1 MPAPLPPRRGAA
13 AATPEEAPCASGPVA
28 PGSPRGARRARV
40 ATTAR
45 SKENGARLLGR
56 SVLGLQKAKKK
67 NAALLFSLV
76 VFFCAL
82 AAAAEA
88 VPATS
93 APRRLLSA
101 ATSSA
106 TSSPRVANAF
116 DPATDPRAAGDVGD
130 VGDSRDARVAAAAR
144 PRRAADDGERSARA
158 AIDSRA
164 TFRGGAFGIGR
175 DDPLV
180 GPSPLSNGGGGLS
193 ATRPTSASRPTTPDG
208 SSAAGGVAYDD
219 ANVPPAWGV
228 SSLEAVR
235 RDAEWCA
242 PGATDFAKCD
252 PTPDQIPTPR
262 VPAFD
267 AVNGA
272 PGAKSAHGASS
283 QTQSRADWENDLEM
297 RPFRLRWQ
305 QPVRAVPQVTHE
317 VGVAKTDPASGVVS
331 KRKQTFEWYE
341 MRQMLSF
348 ASLFPARTCAA
359 DDTVCRPCEVAAPGS
374 NPLAE
379 GLPKADETADCAT
392 VSGKTLRCLKAGEV
406 PFWWYNGLGPGP
418 LIRVPTDLKWRNAR
432 GKLGEEDQK
441 FVAPNL
447 IVRQKNDL
455 PKNCAGGATTHDDLE
470 CKNAVTSTHHHGAS
484 SLPGFDGWADDVTV
498 SGQHKDYCYVN
509 DMGPRTNWYHDHGIH
524 NTGFNVANGLFAMYP
539 IYVPPQFEEGPHGE
553 RVLPRW
559 IDARC
564 DVFASGPGNARDAN
578 EEGRCF
584 ELPMILSEARFNN
597 EEGVTAN
604 APPGSGAVVKPGTCR
619 VDYEIEG
626 NVWKSDV
633 VTVNGVPWPKTT
645 VFAGYAYRARV
656 LGATIT
662 RAFRLSLS
670 GDSCARMLVVGSD
683 TELLLNPVVVPT
695 LDVNAGER
703 YQVVFDFS
711 SCVVPAGKKS
721 LKVRL
726 RNAHDFLN
734 NEDYLHT
741 DKVMLFVVKP
751 PPGDLSDE
759 GQPARLAYDWDG
771 VAGVVGEPLGPCA
784 SNAEDENCAA
794 ARLAPRDV
802 PDWYVSKDVC
812 LLSPNDARLR
822 REAVQTALKA
832 LRVVRGVDPDAA
844 TGKKIDADLLTENR
858 PVSVRVDARLDASD
872 PGSNPDGFAT
882 LSDSCHSDDALS
894 PATRTFT
901 THARTETTNPNVVP
915 GVEKTQCVTVRTL
928 IFART
933 NGEWV
938 INDKTWRS
946 GDANQMGRVEA
957 SATFGCLE
965 VWHIVTGGGGWHH
978 PVHLHLI
985 DGWLIERRGGREEE
999 ALAAWPAGRGVF
1011 PYETGSK
1018 DVFFAGFNEHIV
1030 VAFWADANRGN
1041 YMFHCHNLIHED
1053 DDMLLAFTVTHER
1066 TDASGETITDED
1078 IGNSEE
1084 PLAVPVAKPGDP
1096 AIATPRPFETSFPFE
1111 SEITPGESAER
1122 GESAG
1127 FERAKRF
1134 VYPKSFG
1141 ANKGVMTANSYMF
1154 EYQRLHD
1161 VPSPVKKNQAAARA
1175 AIDVLFGAGGEGRF
1189 GKYYE
1194 KDGAFFASGSRNE
1207 KGDLLLDANAEPA
1220 QTLRAVDVE
1229 ERYFPTV

>member
-1 MPAPLPPRRGAA
+1 MPAPPPPGRGAA
-13 AATPEEAPCASGPVA
+13 AATPDKTCASGPVA
-28 PGSPRGARRARV
+28 FGSPRARRARV
-40 ATTAR
+40 ATTVR
-45 SKENGARLLGR
+45 SKENKERLLGR
-56 SVLGLQKAKKK
+56 SVVGFLKA
-67 NAALLFSLV
+67 NTAALLFSLV
-76 VFFCAL
+76 VFSCAL

-101 ATSSA
+101 ATFPA
-106 TSSPRVANAF
+106 TSSREDVANAF
-116 DPATDPRAAGDVGD
+116 DPATDPRAVETKSETKSAYAISGD
-130 VGDSRDARVAAAAR
+130 VGDSRDSRVAAAAR
-144 PRRAADDGERSARA
+144 PRPADNGKSSARA
-158 AIDSRA
+158 AIFPSRA
-164 TFRGGAFGIGR
+164 TVRGGALGIGR
-175 DDPLV
+175 ERDPLV
-180 GPSPLSNGGGGLS
+180 RPSPLSNGGGSS
-193 ATRPTSASRPTTPDG
+193 ASRPASASRPTTPDE
-208 SSAAGGVAYDD
+208 AAGGVAYDD
-219 ANVPPAWGV
+219 ANVPPTWGV

-235 RDAEWCA
+235 RDAEWCP

-252 PTPDQIPTPR
+252 PAPNQIPTPR

-267 AVNGA
+267 AVNGS

-283 QTQSRADWENDLEM
+283 QTSSDIQSRADWENDLEM

-305 QPVRAVPQVTHE
+305 QPVRAVPQVTHA
-317 VGVAKTDPASGVVS
+317 VDVAKTDPTSGVVS
-331 KRKQTFEWYE
+331 TRKQTFEWYE

-359 DDTVCRPCEVAAPGS
+359 DDTVCRPCETAAAGS

-379 GLPKADETADCAT
+379 GLPKADDETADCVT
-392 VSGKTLRCLKAGEV
+392 EGGKNLRCLKAGEV

-432 GKLGEEDQK
+432 GKLNEEDQK
-441 FVAPNL
+441 FIAPNL

-455 PKNCAGGATTHDDLE
+455 PWNCAGGATTHDDLE
-470 CKNAVTSTHHHGAS
+470 CKIAITSTHHHGSS

-559 IDARC
+559 IDKQC
-564 DVFASGPGNARDAN
+564 DVFSAGPGNARDAN
-578 EEGRCF
+578 EEGHCF

-597 EEGVTAN
+597 EGGVTAN
-604 APPGSGAVVKPGTCR
+604 SPPGSGVVVKEGTCR

-626 NVWKSDV
+626 NMYKADV
-633 VTVNGVPWPKTT
+633 VTVNGVPWPKMT
-645 VFAGYAYRARV
+645 VFAGYKYRARV

-662 RAFRLSLS
+662 RAFRLLLS
-670 GDSCARMLVVGSD
+670 GDNCARMLVVGSD
-683 TELLLNPVVVPT
+683 TELLLNPVVVPHF
-695 LDVNAGER
+695 DVNAGER

-741 DKVMLFVVKP
+741 DKVMLFVVKRP
-751 PPGDLSDE
+751 SNNLSDE
-759 GQPARLAYDWDG
+759 GQPARLAYDWD
-771 VAGVVGEPLGPCA
+771 AGEPLGPCA
-784 SNAEDENCAA
+784 SNAADDNCAA
-794 ARLAPRDV
+794 ASLAPPDV
-802 PDWYVSKDVC
+802 PNWYVSKDVC
-812 LLSPNDARLR
+812 LLSPNDARSR

-858 PVSVRVDARLDASD
+858 PVSVRVDARLDAND
-872 PGSNPDGFAT
+872 PASNPDGFAT
-882 LSDSCHSDDALS
+882 LSDSCHSADELS
-894 PATRTFT
+894 SATPTFT
-901 THARTETTNPNVVP
+901 THARTETDNPNAL
-915 GVEKTQCVTVRTL
+915 VEKTQCVTVRTL

-933 NGEWV
+933 GGEWV

-946 GDANQMGRVEA
+946 GEKDQMGRVEA
-957 SATFGCLE
+957 STTFGCLE

-985 DGWLIERRGGREEE
+985 DGWLIERRDGREEE
-999 ALAAWPAGRGVF
+999 ALEAWPSGRGVF

-1018 DVFFAGFNEHIV
+1018 DVFFAGFNEHLI
-1030 VAFWADANRGN
+1030 VAFWAEANRGN

-1053 DDMLLAFTVTHER
+1053 DDMLLAFTVTHEL
-1066 TDASGETITDED
+1066 TDANGEKIYDQED
-1078 IGNSEE
+1078 GE
-1084 PLAVPVAKPGDP
+1084 PVAVPVAKQDDP
-1096 AIATPRPFETSFPFE
+1096 AIETPPFETRFPFE
-1111 SEITPGESAER
+1111 SWVTPGESGED
-1122 GESAG
+1122 GESSA
-1127 FERAKRF
+1127 FESAKRY
-1134 VYPKSFG
+1134 VYPKSYG
-1141 ANKGVMTANSYMF
+1141 NKNGVMTANSYMF

-1161 VPSPVKKNQAAARA
+1161 VQSPIKENEADAKA
-1175 AIDVLFGAGGEGRF
+1175 AIDFLFGAGGEGRF

-1194 KDGAFFASGSRNE
+1194 KDGSFFASGSRNE
-1207 KGDLLLDANAEPA
+1207 NGDLLLDENAQPA

-1229 ERYFPTV
+1229 EKFWPTA